1 MVGWFVSLHSPLK
14 LQDSYSIMPAEEY
27 DCCIIIERVPTC
39 KSGEQDGGVCDST
52 QCSGFSYLTR
62 SQRE

>member
-14 LQDSYSIMPAEEY
+14 LQACYSIMPAEED

-39 KSGEQDGGVCDST
+39 KSEEQGGGVCDST
-52 QCSGFSYLTR
+52 QSSGFSYLTR